1 MSDGETKKGF
11 GRPSAL
17 EAVRALQGVLK
28 LSLYELDNDENLTPL
43 GEIDGDE
50 NKTQCCLCF
59 QYRGVGVSCQL
70 QHFVCSDCLHT
81 NNTGLTTRL
90 KPLPCSVGG
99 CSAPYKFVDLSQV
112 LPSGIFSQYR
122 RRADMAGNYLRFM
135 QPCFT
140 PEMFQTF
147 EQLLKGVL
155 GQVEFGNRTV
165 SEDVKGVL
173 RQVELGNSKLREV
186 ERKLTCTLSAIRQLD
201 NKLD

>member
-1 MSDGETKKGF
+1 MKTLHRLERSMAPTRRDIAAFVSSTKEWAF
-11 GRPSAL
+11 PANS
-17 EAVRALQGVLK
+17 
-28 LSLYELDNDENLTPL
+28 S
-43 GEIDGDE
+43 I
-50 NKTQCCLCF
+50 
-59 QYRGVGVSCQL
+59 SCAP
-70 QHFVCSDCLHT
+70 T
-81 NNTGLTTRL
+81 AWKLTTPGSQL
-90 KPLPCSVGG
+90 DQAVACSVGG
-99 CSAPYKFVDLSQV
+99 CSAPYDTLDLSQV
-112 LPSGIFSQYR
+112 LPNGIFSQYR

-186 ERKLTCTLSAIRQLD
+186 ERKLTCTLSAISQLD
-201 NKLD
+201 TNLDRAVAGLSF